1 MIRLFTQ
8 TPNLLLEGHVVHF
21 SEGYATGE
29 TERFADNY
37 YKVTNPQQI
46 SYDRHYI
53 LPSADYADIALSNAS
68 TGTENLYPHSVDEMY
83 EILFGFSGKSLVYP
97 IIPSPDR
104 HFQKLG
110 YTGMIP
116 DRTNTT
122 LRYLGSYKEH
132 DSPYDEPKLRL
143 TFVKDL
149 DPMLL
154 RTYIDAALDASYPQE
169 KVVFGF
175 LINRCTIVKLG
186 APTPDQKTKARRIL
200 HYTELKKKGGE

>member
-8 TPNLLLEGHVVHF
+8 TPNLLLEGHIVHF
-21 SEGYATGE
+21 SEGYRTGE
-29 TERFADNY
+29 TVPFADNY
-37 YKVTNPQQI
+37 FQVTNPQQI
-46 SYDRHYI
+46 SFDRYYI
-53 LPSADYADIALSNAS
+53 LPSADYKDVDLSNAN
-68 TGTENLYPHSVDEMY
+68 TGAENLYPNSVDELY
-83 EILFGFSGKSLVYP
+83 EVLFGFMGKTLVYP

-116 DRTNTT
+116 AMTDTT
-122 LRYLGSYKEH
+122 KRYLGCYKEH
-132 DSPYDEPKLRL
+132 DTPYNEPKLRL
-143 TFVKDL
+143 TFVKNL

-169 KVVFGF
+169 KVIFGF
-175 LINRCTIVKLG
+175 LINRCTIVKLD
-186 APTPDQKTKARRIL
+186 APTPDQKMKARRIL